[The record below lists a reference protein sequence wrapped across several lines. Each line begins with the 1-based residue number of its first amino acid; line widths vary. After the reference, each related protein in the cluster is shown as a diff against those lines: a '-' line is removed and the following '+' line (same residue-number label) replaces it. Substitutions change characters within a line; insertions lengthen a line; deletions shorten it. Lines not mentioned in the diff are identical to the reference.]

1 MGLRSEFVPVQSL
14 QELTVK
20 TMAEEGIDVPHLLLR
35 IGSLRLHI
43 SFIVGI
49 ACPRRH
55 RRVPKALDVVQL
67 LKALEAVLPA
77 GRRYGSH
84 IVASNS
90 VRVGIAQA
98 SKATIIMHP
107 VPSCL
112 FETPRAD
119 ARGRFE
125 VLTLK
130 SSR

>member
-1 MGLRSEFVPVQSL
+1 M
-14 QELTVK
+14 K

-67 LKALEAVLPA
+67 LKALEAVLPFYAA
-77 GRRYGSH
+77 GRRDGSH

-98 SKATIIMHP
+98 SEATIIMHP